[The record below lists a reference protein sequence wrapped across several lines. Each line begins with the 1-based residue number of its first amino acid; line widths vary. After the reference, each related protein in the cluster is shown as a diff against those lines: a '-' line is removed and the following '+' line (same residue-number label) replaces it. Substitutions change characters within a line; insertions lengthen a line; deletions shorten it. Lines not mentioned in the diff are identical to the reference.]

1 MSKPRILIIDDE
13 RNTREGLR
21 QALKLDYE
29 VTVADNASRGL
40 DLLEQRGFDVI
51 LTDLRMPG
59 LDGME
64 FIRKV
69 KVQPEAPACIML
81 TAYGSIETAVE
92 AMRAGAYD
100 FLTKPVNLDSL
111 DLLLDRCLE
120 SRNLKKEN
128 RELKK
133 QLADKSATSHIIGKS
148 QQMQDVMETL
158 TQIAPARSTVLLTG
172 ESGTGKE
179 LAARAL
185 HDLSNRAGKPFVAVH
200 CAALATNLLGA
211 ELFGHEKG
219 AFTGATERRIGR
231 FEAADGGTLF
241 LDEIG
246 EIDPSVQVT
255 LLRILETRS
264 FERVGGH
271 TPIEVDVRLVA
282 ATNRDL
288 KKMVAE
294 GTFREDLYYRL
305 DVLHVRMP
313 PLRERPDDIPLL
325 LKHYID
331 EFAAENGRQ
340 IDGITPEAINTL
352 TAYSWP
358 GNVRELRNCVERM
371 VVLSRTETITLKD
384 VPTHIRTEATETR
397 QRESTPAPQTLD
409 MTENEIALIR
419 QALVECNGNR
429 SKAAKQLGISRR
441 TLHRKLNQF
450 DLHDL

>member
-200 CAALATNLLGA
+200 CAALATNLLEA